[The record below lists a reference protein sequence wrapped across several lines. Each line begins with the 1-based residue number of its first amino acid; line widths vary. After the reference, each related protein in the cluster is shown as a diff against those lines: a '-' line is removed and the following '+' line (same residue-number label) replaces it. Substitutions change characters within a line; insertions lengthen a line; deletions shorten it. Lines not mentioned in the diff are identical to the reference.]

1 MMLKKIMALLAFFVG
16 VSLIA
21 FSLVPNMG
29 VMDLAKMA
37 ALSIGATILI
47 SLVYDRVKKVGM
59 GDRVVVVS
67 SNFYP
72 AIFGRHGRVTMVSK
86 NGNEVKVKLDDG
98 EEVVGIVESHETLF
112 SPPVVRAMYSERK
125 IE

>member
-1 MMLKKIMALLAFFVG
+1 
-16 VSLIA
+16 
-21 FSLVPNMG
+21 
-29 VMDLAKMA
+29 MDLAKLL
-37 ALSIGATILI
+37 ALSIGATIVI
-47 SLVYDRVKKVGM
+47 SLVYDRVRKVGP

-72 AIFGRHGRVTMVSK
+72 AIFGRHGRVTKVSRD
-86 NGNEVKVKLDDG
+86 GNEVKVKLDDG

>member
-1 MMLKKIMALLAFFVG
+1 MMLKKTVALLAFFIG
-16 VSLIA
+16 MSLVA
-21 FSLVPNMG
+21 FSLIPGMEM
-29 VMDLAKMA
+29 MDLAKML

-47 SLVYDRVKKVGM
+47 SLAYDRLRKVSL

-67 SNFYP
+67 SSFYP
-72 AIFGRHGRVTMVSK
+72 AIFGRHGKVAKVSK

>member
-1 MMLKKIMALLAFFVG
+1 MMLKKTVALLAFFTG
-16 VSLIA
+16 MSLVA
-21 FSLVPNMG
+21 FSLIPGMEA
-29 VMDLAKMA
+29 MELAKML

-47 SLVYDRVKKVGM
+47 SLAYDRLRKVGP
-59 GDRVVVVS
+59 GDRVIVVS
-67 SNFYP
+67 SSFYP
-72 AIFGRHGRVTMVSK
+72 AIFGRHGKVSKVSK

-98 EEVVGIVESHETLF
+98 EEVVGVMESSETLF